1 MSRDVLATRQTAA
14 QFTSP
19 NKKIRL
25 GPCDLI
31 TSTATDAVHV
41 KSGERGKK
49 YKYIYHPGIIGD
61 DESIERRTVGREDE
75 GGRAGSGGGEKAA
88 ASRSFSSSSLWRPPL
103 GLQAAS
109 APPPLLVSLSLSLL
123 LPQPFS
129 LVFSSPP

>member
-75 GGRAGSGGGEKAA
+75 GGGQGAVEGRK
-88 ASRSFSSSSLWRPPL
+88 L
-103 GLQAAS
+103 
-109 APPPLLVSLSLSLL
+109 PPPAPFLL
-123 LPQPFS
+123 
-129 LVFSSPP
+129 